1 MLVTSPEA
9 VHPSRK
15 AGSPS
20 HTNGLTS
27 NRSRSEQRNT
37 LSGSY
42 ISSTDSEVCLSKI
55 SMRRQPLL
63 GEVMLAGSVPVTFP
77 LWELSPFK
85 AVLTVTKELER
96 WMKPAESVTIS

>member
-1 MLVTSPEA
+1 
-9 VHPSRK
+9 
-15 AGSPS
+15 
-20 HTNGLTS
+20 
-27 NRSRSEQRNT
+27 
-37 LSGSY
+37 
-42 ISSTDSEVCLSKI
+42 
-55 SMRRQPLL
+55 MRRQPLL